1 MIRRPPRS
9 TLFPYTT
16 LFRSIGMVW
25 EDINGDGSRD
35 PFAGEMGLAGWEVQ
49 LIWSVNGQVIATSTT
64 DPDGNFEFLGIGNS
78 SYSIC
83 VVGQAGY
90 TQKYPVNLYPDC
102 GGLGYPFSPNTVI
115 AQQFQGTFGMMP
127 Q

>member
-1 MIRRPPRS
+1 
-9 TLFPYTT
+9 
-16 LFRSIGMVW
+16 MVW

-64 DPDGNFEFLGIGNS
+64 DADGNFEFLGIGNS

-90 TQKYPVNLYPDC
+90 TQKYPVDLYPNC
-102 GGLGYPFSPNTVI
+102 GGMGYPFSPNTVI
-115 AQQFQGTFGMMP
+115 PQQFQGTFGMML